1 MAEVTF
7 ADPTTTRTPLHFDVI
22 PPIKQASPIVTT
34 APTPTREPFNVQQDA
49 PGQLSR
55 PIDYHGQPKN
65 IPDVQQQIRE
75 DGANWKTIDIKPN
88 NTATPSPRTSNTTAS
103 VMAGTNVVSGNN
115 FAQEQ
120 AFEQAA
126 YYGGWA
132 LAGFWD
138 GAIEG
143 KNYPNEALRYKRE
156 FAEDGAYAIG
166 QKVGDSV
173 RNVGTDIKD
182 NLENLWKDRPRFE
195 IPNIQIPKFNRPEF
209 PDFKIPKIP
218 EFDIPPRPKDKPIP
232 GQPKPTI
239 DEPKEEP
246 LPTPKEIEIPKPI
259 KKKPI
264 RIPKSLRRRLTDLDL
279 SPCGSVSFSIVYTSK
294 LLGFIYDPVING
306 DRPLYV
312 PCSTEEILSIAQKVY
327 GDIDI
332 AEFSESGG
340 GTGGQST
347 ISMGENSSYTIYYEV
362 GNAINSNGSSPYYGY
377 VYPVYFA
384 TPANISVNGLNTK
397 TAIGSILDKLSNTPT
412 ATMEVFRISV
422 SNPGGECPIPKPG
435 DPPIPKPDP
444 PPPPDPP
451 EDCDCMAKCCPDI
464 DYRKIQA
471 IIEDAVKKLDVTA
484 AIPLSFQIRHEG
496 DTPQMVI
503 QCAERK
509 SAASGNTPARY
520 DSAKYPIT
528 VPHWKGGQ
536 SDKPSIPPYKK
547 GNWEGILVLKDNS
560 KITINAQS
568 ESECKK
574 VLNAIKPWIK
584 SDMLEG
590 SYFKG
595 GLIVTDEPIKQIQV
609 YPKYG
614 RYFGKGQKNNKPD
627 WRVDFT

>member
-7 ADPTTTRTPLHFDVI
+7 ADPTTTRTTLHFDVI

-34 APTPTREPFNVQQDA
+34 APIPTREPFNIQQDA

-143 KNYPNEALRYKRE
+143 RNYPNEALRYKRE

-173 RNVGTDIKD
+173 RNVGTDIKE

-218 EFDIPPRPKDKPIP
+218 EFNIPPRPTDKPIP

-239 DEPKEEP
+239 DEPKEKP
-246 LPTPKEIEIPKPI
+246 LPTPKEDEIPKPI

-312 PCSTEEILSIAQKVY
+312 PCSTEEILSIAQKAY
-327 GDIDI
+327 GEMDI
-332 AEFSESGG
+332 AQFAESGG
-340 GTGGQST
+340 GTGSQTT
-347 ISMGENSSYTIYYEV
+347 ISMGENSSYTVYQGV
-362 GNAINSNGSSPYYGY
+362 GNSINYDGSSTYSEYK
-377 VYPVYFA
+377 YPVYFA
-384 TPANISVNGLNTK
+384 TPANIASQGIWCK
-397 TAIGSILDKLSNTPT
+397 QSI
-412 ATMEVFRISV
+412 
-422 SNPGGECPIPKPG
+422 
-435 DPPIPKPDP
+435 
-444 PPPPDPP
+444 
-451 EDCDCMAKCCPDI
+451 
-464 DYRKIQA
+464 
-471 IIEDAVKKLDVTA
+471 
-484 AIPLSFQIRHEG
+484 
-496 DTPQMVI
+496 
-503 QCAERK
+503 
-509 SAASGNTPARY
+509 
-520 DSAKYPIT
+520 
-528 VPHWKGGQ
+528 
-536 SDKPSIPPYKK
+536 
-547 GNWEGILVLKDNS
+547 
-560 KITINAQS
+560 
-568 ESECKK
+568 
-574 VLNAIKPWIK
+574 
-584 SDMLEG
+584 
-590 SYFKG
+590 YFK
-595 GLIVTDEPIKQIQV
+595 
-609 YPKYG
+609 
-614 RYFGKGQKNNKPD
+614 
-627 WRVDFT
+627 